1 MGRKSG
7 PVLELLLRVDRAA
20 RQPLHTQVE
29 HGLREAIRGGRMTA
43 GTPVPSSRA
52 LAREL
57 GVARSVVIDAY
68 AQLCA
73 EGYLRARAGSRTTV
87 AATAVTR
94 APRRATAA
102 GGAPVAVYDFHPGV
116 PDLAAFPARAWT
128 TSLQRA
134 LTRAP
139 HAALGYPDPRGAPG
153 LRQVLGGYLAR
164 ARGTLTDPDQLFICA
179 GTVQGLRLICQA
191 LHAAGTRRIAVE
203 DPCWLFHR
211 AIPVRVGLETLPVSV
226 DQHGLR
232 VEELDRLAVQA
243 VIVTP
248 AHQFPTGV
256 VLSPGRRAAL
266 LDWAVRNDAIVIED
280 DYDAEYRY
288 DRDPVGALQGLAPDH
303 VIYAGSAS
311 KVLAPGLRLGWL
323 LVPGHLTGALSSE
336 KIHADLGS
344 DVPSQL
350 ALADF
355 IQTGELDR
363 HLRRTRR
370 RYQARRAALIDAIH
384 THLPDTQIQGVAA
397 GLHALALLP
406 SKTSETALTAAAAAR
421 GVCVHGLSRH
431 HANPTAGPPG
441 LILGYANLPE
451 PAIRRGIRELAIA
464 RNQT

>member
-52 LAREL
+52 RAREL

-153 LRQVLGGYLAR
+153 PRQVLGGYLAR

-191 LHAAGTRRIAVE
+191 LHAAGTRRIGVE
-203 DPCWLFHR
+203 DPCWLFDR
-211 AIPVRVGLETLPVSV
+211 SIPVRVGLEPLPVSV

-248 AHQFPTGV
+248 AQQFPTGV

-363 HLRRTRR
+363 HLPRTR
-370 RYQARRAALIDAIH
+370 
-384 THLPDTQIQGVAA
+384 
-397 GLHALALLP
+397 
-406 SKTSETALTAAAAAR
+406 
-421 GVCVHGLSRH
+421 
-431 HANPTAGPPG
+431 
-441 LILGYANLPE
+441 
-451 PAIRRGIRELAIA
+451 
-464 RNQT
+464 